1 MIVTTLLY
9 CALLLGPAGDV
20 RGRVEVDPDQ
30 ERFILYDVQGH
41 RVGWGVATS
50 LGAVLKRLDWREQ
63 RGRASC

>member
-1 MIVTTLLY
+1 MIATVLIY

-50 LGAVLKRLDWREQ
+50 LGAVLQKLDLREQ
-63 RGRASC
+63 PGRASC